1 MEHTANSRRINPNLA
16 RACRARRQ
24 VGIMSEMSKCY
35 TAQPTLPSYAHF
47 LFLAGLHA
55 REGGGSMKILTMI
68 DCFIGFEG
76 VIFGGLC
83 VLFIVTVNFNF
94 SN

>member
-1 MEHTANSRRINPNLA
+1 
-16 RACRARRQ
+16 
-24 VGIMSEMSKCY
+24 MSEMSKCY
-35 TAQPTLPSYAHF
+35 TAHPTLPSYAHL
-47 LFLAGLHA
+47 LFLAGSHA
-55 REGGGSMKILTMI
+55 REGSGSMKILTMI

-83 VLFIVTVNFNF
+83 VLFIVTINFNF